1 MITNAPTHVLVAQPD
16 APPAGDRLARL
27 VAWLSGRLQQALC
40 SLHGHDAV
48 LQYERTRI
56 FLRCTSCGYES
67 PGWEV
72 AQKALLRHRPLTAR
86 PALSAPADLT
96 VARRIA

>member
-1 MITNAPTHVLVAQPD
+1 MITT
-16 APPAGDRLARL
+16 APPHSLAAQSDVQSAEERPAGLA
-27 VAWLSGRLQQALC
+27 AWLSVRLQQALC
-40 SLHGHDAV
+40 SLHGHDAI

-72 AQKALLRHRPLTAR
+72 AQKTMIRHRPIEGR
-86 PALSAPADLT
+86 PALAGPAELT
-96 VARRIA
+96 VARKVA